1 MRVARRACETDVYHV
16 FARGVGRQLIFED
29 DEDRFLFLDLM
40 SRFSTQDGVSFIAAL
55 ADNHFHLLLRAPFAG
70 NLEIHGEAGVRIRHC
85 IQCAP

>member
-40 SRFSTQDGVSFIAAL
+40 SRFSTQDGVSFIAWAL
-55 ADNHFHLLLRAPFAG
+55 MDNHFHLLLRAPLPA
-70 NLEIHGEAGVRIRHC
+70 IS
-85 IQCAP
+85 